1 MTGEENF
8 STTHCMPHR
17 KILLIHATAPREL
30 AVDDHLSPWRA
41 PGREKPVVGVVTAQE
56 PEPRVGGLRQG
67 RGQLP
72 VAPRRRPRRGL
83 QLVRRRREGREP
95 HPRHAR
101 PWRGGGG
108 LGLCAAAV
116 ADDT

>member
-1 MTGEENF
+1 
-8 STTHCMPHR
+8 
-17 KILLIHATAPREL
+17 
-30 AVDDHLSPWRA
+30 
-41 PGREKPVVGVVTAQE
+41 VVRVVTAQE

-72 VAPRRRPRRGL
+72 VAPRRGL
-83 QLVRRRREGREP
+83 QIVRRRREGREP

-101 PWRGGGG
+101 PRRGAGG
-108 LGLCAAAV
+108 LGLGAAAV